1 MASGSHNKCKA
12 SGVTFLF
19 ELAFA
24 TEVEVGA
31 SLVIKAA
38 VNQPR
43 VVNRRAGGRSST
55 TTSTL
60 LLMPKMPPM
69 RPVGSNRESHQASH
83 FKFGAVSKRLTKLLQ
98 EADRSPSTYIA
109 ITWP

>member
-1 MASGSHNKCKA
+1 MQSVWGDIPIEI
-12 SGVTFLF
+12 GFV
-19 ELAFA
+19 

-31 SLVIKAA
+31 SPVVNTA

-43 VVNRRAGGRSST
+43 VVNRRAAGRSST

-69 RPVGSNRESHQASH
+69 RPVGSDRESHQTSD
-83 FKFGAVSKRLTKLLQ
+83 FKFRAVSKRLTKQLQ

-109 ITWP
+109 IT